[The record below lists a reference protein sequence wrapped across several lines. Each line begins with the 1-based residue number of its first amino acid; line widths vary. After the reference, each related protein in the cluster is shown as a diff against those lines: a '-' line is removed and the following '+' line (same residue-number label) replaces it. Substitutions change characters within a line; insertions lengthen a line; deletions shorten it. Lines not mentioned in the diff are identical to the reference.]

1 MYKAFLSKYVNTA
14 LGSPKGLAMQRINEV
29 TTGRSGKPPTVPRLQ
44 LKMKY
49 PALVADEEILKL
61 LAEQ

>member
-14 LGSPKGLAMQRINEV
+14 LGSPKGLAMRKINDV
-29 TTGRSGKPPTVPRLQ
+29 ATGSGRKPPTVPRLQ
-44 LKMKY
+44 LKIKY
-49 PALVADEEILKL
+49 PALEMDEEILKL